1 MNARQAPPQTV
12 AEAKIAADYV
22 GARLSLPGG
31 DAVAKLRD
39 AAFDAFMAA
48 GLPTRRVEAW
58 HYTDLKRAMA
68 QALPMAVPP
77 AATSIPAQGARLD
90 RLSPRRAGVESLRI
104 VLVDGHFIPEL
115 SDLAGLPQG
124 VTLQSLS
131 DALAQGDAALIEALA
146 APGLGK
152 GDAALALNTAF
163 KQGGFVLDIAPGVHV
178 AHPIE
183 VVALASGVPAQA
195 VYGRSL
201 LRLGAGAQLTLVEIE
216 ACDSGLVEQRNS
228 ALVCQIGDSA
238 TCEHVFVPAE
248 LAPGSAHIAHLLVS
262 LQAGASFN
270 SFTLARGGGLLRR
283 QVFLRFDGEY
293 AKGQLAGANL
303 LKGRDHVDTTLIIE
317 HVAPN
322 GQSRE
327 YFKSVLDGDAIGV
340 YQGKV
345 IVAPGAQ
352 KTDGAMKSQAILLSD
367 GATMNN
373 KPELEI
379 FADDVV
385 CGHGATVA
393 QLDED
398 QLFYAQARGLP
409 KGDAEAML
417 LEAFVDESADRIEN
431 EAIRAH
437 VVALMSDWFASR
449 RRT

>member
-12 AEAKIAADYV
+12 AEAKIVADYV
-22 GARLSLPGG
+22 DARLSLPGG
-31 DAVAKLRD
+31 DAVADLRD

-48 GLPTRRVEAW
+48 GLPTRRIEAW

-68 QALPMAVPP
+68 EALPMAAPSTP
-77 AATSIPAQGARLD
+77 SSILAQGARLAT
-90 RLSPRRAGVESLRI
+90 LSPRMDGVESLRI
-104 VLVDGHFIPEL
+104 VLVDGYFIPAL
-115 SDLAGLPQG
+115 SDVARLPQG
-124 VTLQSLS
+124 VALQSLA

-146 APGLGK
+146 APGLGQ

-163 KQGGFVLDIAPGVHV
+163 MQGGFVLDIVPGVQV
-178 AHPIE
+178 EHPIE
-183 VVALASGVPAQA
+183 IVALSSGASAQS

-201 LRLGAGAQLTLVEIE
+201 VRLGDGAQLTLVEIE
-216 ACDSGLVEQRNS
+216 ACDSGFVEQRNC
-228 ALVCQIGDSA
+228 ALVCQIGDGA
-238 TCEHVFVPAE
+238 TCEHVFVPAA
-248 LAPGSAHIAHLLVS
+248 LAPGSAHVAHLLVS
-262 LQAGASFN
+262 LQTGASFN
-270 SFTLARGGGLLRR
+270 SYTLARGGGLLRR
-283 QVFLRFDGEY
+283 QVFLRFDGEH

-303 LKGRDHVDTTLIIE
+303 LKGRDHCDTTLIVE

-327 YFKSVLDGDAIGV
+327 YFKSVLDDDAIGV

-409 KGDAEAML
+409 KGEAEAML
-417 LEAFVDESADRIEN
+417 LEAFVDETADRIES

-437 VVALMSDWFASR
+437 VIALMSNWFASR
-449 RRT
+449 RGA